1 MSANFKVSLLI
12 ESRDNVNSSQED
24 LRVTVWAVGVSK
36 VCLIFILICF
46 FIGLR
51 VDITNF
57 LEGDNTIRVEVE
69 VVELSLKLVEVSLW
83 LILSE
88 EVEPLVNCDLLVS
101 ISINELKS
109 LLILNGFFTK
119 SWAELILNIVG
130 RVIS

>member
-1 MSANFKVSLLI
+1 MSANFEVSLLI

-36 VCLIFILICF
+36 VGLILIQNCL

-57 LEGDNTIRVEVE
+57 LEGDNTVRVEVE
-69 VVELSLKLVEVSLW
+69 VVEFSLKLVEVSLW

-88 EVEPLVNCDLLVS
+88 EVEPLFNCDLLVS
-101 ISINELKS
+101 ISVNEVKS
-109 LLILNGFFTK
+109 LLILNGLFTK
-119 SWAELILNIVG
+119 SWAE
-130 RVIS
+130 

>member
-1 MSANFKVSLLI
+1 VSANFEVSLLI

-36 VCLIFILICF
+36 VYLILILNCL

-57 LEGDNTIRVEVE
+57 MEGDNTVRVEVE
-69 VVELSLKLVEVSLW
+69 VVELSLKLVKVSLW

-109 LLILNGFFTK
+109 LLILNGLFTK
-119 SWAELILNIVG
+119 SWAE
-130 RVIS
+130 

>member
-1 MSANFKVSLLI
+1 VSANFEVSLLI

-36 VCLIFILICF
+36 VGLILIQNCL

-57 LEGDNTIRVEVE
+57 MEGDNTVRVEVE

-101 ISINELKS
+101 ISVNEVKS
-109 LLILNGFFTK
+109 LLILNGLFTK
-119 SWAELILNIVG
+119 SWAE
-130 RVIS
+130 

>member
-1 MSANFKVSLLI
+1 LSANFEVSLLI

-36 VCLIFILICF
+36 VGLILIQNCL

-57 LEGDNTIRVEVE
+57 LEGENTVRVEVE
-69 VVELSLKLVEVSLW
+69 VVEFSLKLVEVSLW

-101 ISINELKS
+101 ISVNEVKS
-109 LLILNGFFTK
+109 LLILNGLFTK
-119 SWAELILNIVG
+119 SWAE
-130 RVIS
+130 

>member
-1 MSANFKVSLLI
+1 VSANFKVSLLI
-12 ESRDNVNSSQED
+12 ESGDNVNSSQED

-36 VCLIFILICF
+36 VGLILIQNCF

-57 LEGDNTIRVEVE
+57 MEGDNTVRVEVE
-69 VVELSLKLVEVSLW
+69 VVELSLKLVKVSLW

-109 LLILNGFFTK
+109 LLILNGLFTK
-119 SWAELILNIVG
+119 SWAE
-130 RVIS
+130 